1 MGEVTSEEKA
11 ASTAQEAKP
20 GALLPTV
27 ESEFCLLMSNGP

>member
-11 ASTAQEAKP
+11 ASTAQEAIP
-20 GALLPTV
+20 EALLPTA